1 MRNSDC
7 AGLFCLSTARGLN
20 FAFGRTS
27 EGKRKK
33 THERARVRACFVCL
47 ACCLRCVRAVHP
59 GAGVASRGVLVCCA
73 CASASVRAVCVL
85 CVLCVLCGDSACAV
99 V

>member
-1 MRNSDC
+1 M
-7 AGLFCLSTARGLN
+7 STARGLN
-20 FAFGRTS
+20 FAFGRKS

-33 THERARVRACFVCL
+33 THTNERACARALC
-47 ACCLRCVRAVHP
+47 AWRAVC
-59 GAGVASRGVLVCCA
+59 AVCVLCDSLSVRPVRPVVCCA